1 VTSWDPL
8 RVWWWGT
15 CYLRF
20 AAERYDAASTDIFS
34 HLTNNSVTKHFIGD
48 LPNGEPASCVALP
61 IGRAAQM
68 SDNCLLALAAIPQCW
83 ATVRF
88 QAVCLNRAAR
98 TKCDYSSSASA
109 TSSPT

>member
-1 VTSWDPL
+1 MLRQVLVTSWDPL

-34 HLTNNSVTKHFIGD
+34 HLTNNSVTKHFTGD

-68 SDNCLLALAAIPQCW
+68 SDNCLLALVAIP
-83 ATVRF
+83 
-88 QAVCLNRAAR
+88 AVLGYCPISG
-98 TKCDYSSSASA
+98 CVSQSC
-109 TSSPT
+109 SPHEM